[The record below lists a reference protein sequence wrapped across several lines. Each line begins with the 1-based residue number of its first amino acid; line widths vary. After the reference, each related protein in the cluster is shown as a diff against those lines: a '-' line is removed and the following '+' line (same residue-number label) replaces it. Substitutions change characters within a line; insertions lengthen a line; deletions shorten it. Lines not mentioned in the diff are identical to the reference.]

1 MFREGIQNNQY
12 VYFKKHFDDSYNV
25 SINFNDLFDMYSK
38 DESEPESLIR
48 GKFSPQ
54 PNDIL
59 SKVFQIRS
67 VTNTRFSKMMN
78 ELNEETKKHFDY
90 KYMTLDFFFFF
101 KPTIGNVHH
110 DGEHVCIIGSHGT
123 TYYNF
128 PSINSQVKIEKG
140 DMLFIPRTLKHN
152 VMSPGPR
159 IIISVGFYV
168 N

>member
-90 KYMTLDFFFFF
+90 KYMTLDFFFSF

-110 DGEHVCIIGSHGT
+110 D
-123 TYYNF
+123 